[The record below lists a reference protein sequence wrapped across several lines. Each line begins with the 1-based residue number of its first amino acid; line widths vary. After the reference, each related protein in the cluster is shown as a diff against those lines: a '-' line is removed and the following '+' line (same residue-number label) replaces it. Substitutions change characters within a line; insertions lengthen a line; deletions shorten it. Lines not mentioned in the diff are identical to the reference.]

1 LTAASTTSGA
11 TFNWGGGVT
20 TALNTVSA
28 AGSYTVTVTDP
39 SNSCSATATA
49 IVVTGN
55 TTLPNATS
63 SVTSTNSVINCTT
76 STVGLTAASTTSG
89 ATFNWGGGVTTALN
103 TVSAAGSYTVTVTDP
118 SNSCSATATAIVVT
132 GNTTLPVSPTISSP
146 VTYCQNATPV
156 SLTAGGTNLLWYTA
170 STGGT
175 GSATA
180 PTPSTTSAATT
191 SYYVSQTNASGCE
204 SGRSQINVIVNA
216 APMAGITGTITI
228 CTGTTTTLTGTG
240 GSQYNWGTGMSAT
253 ATFTTPSLTSDAT
266 YTVTVQNMDGCTAT
280 ASQLVTVSPNA
291 NAGTVTGASNLCIS
305 ATSTYTTNGD
315 AGGTW
320 TSSNTGVAT
329 VDAASGL
336 VTAMSN
342 GSTTITYTVT
352 GCGSNLV
359 ATKSLVVGP
368 PTLMVTSPLTA
379 CAPATVDLTAASVT
393 AGSDAGLTFTYHNNP
408 LGTGV
413 FTGGN
418 PAALSS
424 TGTNIYYIRGTATS
438 GCYDVKPVTVTIN
451 ASITVNAGSD
461 QNICAGTSANLAAT
475 SAATG
480 TYTWSVKGN
489 ATVIAT
495 AASVTVTP
503 SATTSYTVTITSG
516 SCSATDEVV
525 VAVKAPTISNSTVIS
540 VGPDCVDAQGYTLY
554 TSGANVYFGIKWG
567 ALNTGAG
574 KPSEK
579 AKVTITVNGGGAPWF
594 SNNGTQAWYV
604 MGRHWDVDLDG
615 STINASEPVSV
626 RFLFSPAEIAAMM
639 AAAGATT
646 FPGGGAVTVGT
657 PSWFK
662 TNNGTTFIPG
672 THLTTNGLSNSFVI
686 NNVNTT
692 PNMWGGLNYA
702 QFDGLTGFSGGTL
715 AVPVNAASILPV
727 TLTRFDA
734 KKVGEQVN
742 VTWKTASE
750 YNSKSFVVEKSTD
763 GVTFKTMATVAAS
776 GTTKIEHNYG
786 TIDAKP
792 ASGDNYYRL
801 LAIDMD
807 GTSRYVGNVIKV
819 NFQGNHSVSV
829 YPNPTANDLTL
840 NINIEEDMQAKVN
853 VLDMDGKVIRSFAF
867 DLLEGKNIQTLDV
880 NDLPAGTYMLQTING
895 SNEVLDLRR
904 FVKIVR

>member
-1 LTAASTTSGA
+1 MNIT
-11 TFNWGGGVT
+11 
-20 TALNTVSA
+20 
-28 AGSYTVTVTDP
+28 
-39 SNSCSATATA
+39 
-49 IVVTGN
+49 
-55 TTLPNATS
+55 
-63 SVTSTNSVINCTT
+63 
-76 STVGLTAASTTSG
+76 
-89 ATFNWGGGVTTALN
+89 
-103 TVSAAGSYTVTVTDP
+103 
-118 SNSCSATATAIVVT
+118 
-132 GNTTLPVSPTISSP
+132 
-146 VTYCQNATPV
+146 
-156 SLTAGGTNLLWYTA
+156 
-170 STGGT
+170 TGGT
-175 GSATA
+175 GCQDTAKLVLTINNSVNTSTPVTSCNSYVWSANGVKYTA
-180 PTPSTTSAATT
+180 SGTYMNITTGGTGCQDTAKLVLTINNSVNTSTPVTSCNSYVWSANGVKYTASGTYMNITTGGTGCQDTAKLVLTINNSVNTSTPVTSCNSYVWSANGTTYTASGTYMNITTGATGCQDTAKLVLTINALTTPTFTVVSPICSGATLSALPTTS
-191 SYYVSQTNASGCE
+191 N
-204 SGRSQINVIVNA
+204 N
-216 APMAGITGTITI
+216 GITGTWSPALDNTATTTYTFTPTVGQ
-228 CTGTTTTLTGTG
+228 CATTTT
-240 GSQYNWGTGMSAT
+240 MMI
-253 ATFTTPSLTSDAT
+253 
-266 YTVTVQNMDGCTAT
+266 TVA
-280 ASQLVTVSPNA
+280 PNA
-291 NAGTVTGASNLCIS
+291 NAGTITGASNLCIS

-329 VDAASGL
+329 VDPASGL

-480 TYTWSVKGN
+480 TYSWSVKGN
-489 ATVIAT
+489 ATVIGT
-495 AASVTVTP
+495 AAGVTVTP

-567 ALNTGAG
+567 ALNTGVG

-579 AKVTITVNGGGAPWF
+579 AKVTITVNGGGAPWM
-594 SNNGTQAWYV
+594 NGNATQAWYV

-639 AAAGATT
+639 SAAGATT
-646 FPGGGAVTVGT
+646 FSGGGAVTVGT

-662 TNNGTTFIPG
+662 TNNGTTFVPTGSG
-672 THLTTNGLSNSFVI
+672 THLTANGLSNSFVI

-763 GVTFKTMATVAAS
+763 GVTFKAMTTVAAA
-776 GTTKIEHNYG
+776 GTTKTEHNYG
-786 TIDAKP
+786 TIDTKP

-840 NINIEEDMQAKVN
+840 NINIEEDMQANVN

-867 DLLEGKNIQTLDV
+867 DLLEGKNVQTLDV